1 MLRGFEQRHL
11 ILMESDWLVTAGINN
26 RFVKVYGLI
35 AILLVATTLISPPP
49 KKKKICRKY
58 FGLQHLIYQNEVDVD
73 QI

>member
-26 RFVKVYGLI
+26 RFVKVYSLI

-49 KKKKICRKY
+49 KKKENM
-58 FGLQHLIYQNEVDVD
+58 QEVFWPPAPN
-73 QI
+73 ILK